1 MAYGSPRLRRSRVS
15 VRRPALRPREVQT
28 ALSQGSDTSISMA
41 PSISFARGG
50 GTDPSVFVQG
60 SSSSSSS
67 SSVTDPTAG
76 ASTSGRGS
84 ISRPGMITAP
94 AMSAFGPSARIAQ
107 DTMDQAAAGAAA
119 GSTYTATATGQGY
132 NIEYPSS
139 GYTAQAL
146 PGSSGSFVDPEID
159 AALAESEDDASGEG
173 GAISSFFGEN
183 PALKLVAA
191 GAIAFFSF
199 RFLRQRGYF

>member
-1 MAYGSPRLRRSRVS
+1 MAYGSPRFRRSRVS

-67 SSVTDPTAG
+67 VTDPTAG

-94 AMSAFGPSARIAQ
+94 VMSAFGPSARIAQ

-159 AALAESEDDASGEG
+159 AALAESEDDASVEE
-173 GAISSFFGEN
+173 GAIRSFFGEN

>member
-60 SSSSSSS
+60 SSSSS

-159 AALAESEDDASGEG
+159 AALAESEDDASVEE
-173 GAISSFFGEN
+173 GAIRSFFGEN